1 MNCLG
6 VLDHFVG
13 LAVNGL
19 KSQKFVISTFKS
31 MFLIET
37 QDNEGSLEKWYIG
50 VQNFL
55 LVSIVLKESLTDK
68 NYSSEIKL
76 EQN

>member
-6 VLDHFVG
+6 VLYHFVG